1 MQQHT
6 TVVGVVQRRIQQIG
20 VIMKWWNKN
29 DIPSAINAL
38 NLMQDMS
45 VTMDVLNNTF
55 AEGYRVE

>member
-1 MQQHT
+1 
-6 TVVGVVQRRIQQIG
+6 
-20 VIMKWWNKN
+20 MKWWNKN